1 MARFSSGRRSD
12 ELWNGSCRCVP
23 TGRHLRRKN
32 SQGSQGRR
40 SPRSAVGESSVCYQ
54 SQDRKNA
61 WPDLPAS
68 VAWPRRRGD
77 RMKRRIPPSLPDLI
91 RQSILFRKKMDARVI
106 SAFTR
111 IHSPSKTGV
120 NALNDA
126 LLPAH
131 DELRVS
137 VLTMKR
143 REFISLIGGGAAAAW
158 PLAARAQ
165 QPAGKVWRVGI
176 LQPGAPPEPLIEAT
190 RQRLRQLGYV
200 EGRNVAFEY
209 RWAEGKLDR
218 LTDLAT
224 ELVGSKLD
232 VITTQSTPAAL

>member
-32 SQGSQGRR
+32 SQGGQGRR
-40 SPRSAVGESSVCYQ
+40 STRPAVGESSVGYQ
-54 SQDRKNA
+54 SQDCKNA
-61 WPDLPAS
+61 RPDLPAS

-77 RMKRRIPPSLPDLI
+77 RMR
-91 RQSILFRKKMDARVI
+91 
-106 SAFTR
+106 
-111 IHSPSKTGV
+111 
-120 NALNDA
+120 
-126 LLPAH
+126 
-131 DELRVS
+131 
-137 VLTMKR
+137 R
-143 REFISLIGGGAAAAW
+143 REFISLIGGAAAAS

-165 QPAGKVWRVGI
+165 PPACTVWRVGI

-190 RQRLRQLGYV
+190 RQRLRELGYL

-224 ELVGSKLD
+224 ELVGSKVD
-232 VITTQSTPAAL
+232 VITTQSTPAALAARSA